1 MRYNQVKDL
10 INWVEAYHGRL
21 AEQYRAK
28 AGAAESERLQMVLNY
43 LADHET
49 RMQAGLRAIFNESH
63 KKRDVLDTWFDDPND
78 FPQPPQLEQL
88 ADKPVG
94 NSIDSVMESA
104 VEAHRTLEA
113 LYRHRVDR
121 AVIEP
126 EAEFFNALAEG
137 HNAELRRI
145 VAGIEELQ
153 GV

>member
-10 INWVEAYHGRL
+10 IVWVEAYHGRL
-21 AEQYRAK
+21 SEQYRAK

-49 RMQAGLRAIFNESH
+49 RMQAGLRAIFDESH
-63 KKRDVLDTWFDDPND
+63 EKRDVLDTWFDDPND

-94 NSIDSVMESA
+94 NSIESVMESA

>member
-10 INWVEAYHGRL
+10 IAWVEGYHGRL
-21 AEQYRAK
+21 AQQYSARAK
-28 AGAAESERLQMVLNY
+28 DAESERLQMVLTY
-43 LADHET
+43 LAEHET
-49 RMQAGLRAIFNESH
+49 RMQAGLRAIFDEGH
-63 KKRDVLDTWFDDPND
+63 EKRDVLETWFDDPND
-78 FPQPPQLEQL
+78 FPQPPQLEAL
-88 ADKPVG
+88 ADKPLG
-94 NSIDSVMESA
+94 NSIDAVMASA

-113 LYRHRVDR
+113 LYAHRVNR

-145 VAGIEELQ
+145 VASIEELQ

>member
-10 INWVEAYHGRL
+10 IAWVEAYHGRL
-21 AEQYRAK
+21 ASQYSARA
-28 AGAAESERLQMVLNY
+28 AECESERLQMVLNY

-49 RMQAGLRAIFNESH
+49 RMQAGLRAIFDESH
-63 KKRDVLDTWFDDPND
+63 EKREVLETWFDDPSD
-78 FPQPPQLEQL
+78 FPQPPQLQQL
-88 ADKPVG
+88 ADKPLG
-94 NSIDSVMESA
+94 DSIDAVMKSA

-113 LYRHRVDR
+113 LYRHRVSR

-126 EAEFFNALAEG
+126 EAEFFNALADG

-145 VAGIEELQ
+145 VASIEELQ

>member
-10 INWVEAYHGRL
+10 IAWVEAYHGRL
-21 AEQYRAK
+21 AEQYRTK
-28 AGAAESERLQMVLNY
+28 ADAAESERLQMVLSY

-49 RMQAGLRAIFNESH
+49 RMQAGLRAIFDEWH
-63 KKRDVLDTWFDDPND
+63 EKRDVLETWFDDPND
-78 FPQPPQLEQL
+78 FPQPPQLEEL

-94 NSIDSVMESA
+94 DSIDAVMASA

-145 VAGIEELQ
+145 VASIEELQ
-153 GV
+153 GI